1 MKDETQYKIKD
12 LYGKF
17 EDLKSNMS
25 DMKSE
30 MNKGFARIEE
40 KLDSFIQ
47 AQSNRDSAQE
57 KNIQEL
63 KTQSA
68 VQDTKQGMIAGGLTV
83 FSTVAALITY
93 YLTSG
98 K

>member
-1 MKDETQYKIKD
+1 MKDDTQYKIKD

-17 EDLKSNMS
+17 EDLKLNM
-25 DMKSE
+25 
-30 MNKGFARIEE
+30 NTGFERIEK
-40 KLDSFIQ
+40 KLDAFIQ
-47 AQSNRDSAQE
+47 AQADREDRQDEQISS
-57 KNIQEL
+57 L

-68 VQDTKQGMIAGGLTV
+68 VQDTKQGMIAGGLTA

-93 YLTSG
+93 YLTS

>member
-1 MKDETQYKIKD
+1 MKDDTQYKIKD

-17 EDLKSNMS
+17 EDLKSS
-25 DMKSE
+25 
-30 MNKGFARIEE
+30 MNAGFAKIED
-40 KLDSFIQ
+40 KLDKFIEAQ
-47 AQSNRDSAQE
+47 ATREDRQDEQISS
-57 KNIQEL
+57 L

-68 VQDTKQGMIAGGLTV
+68 VQDTKQGMIAGGLTA

-93 YLTSG
+93 YLTS